1 MSVTTDFST
10 ESNALTIKVN
20 GRFDFSKHSEFRHAY
35 EKAEPQ
41 PAKFILDMT
50 SVEYMDSSAL
60 GMLLILREHA
70 GGDSAQV
77 SIENCG
83 TEIRDILATANF
95 ERLFRIG

>member
-1 MSVTTDFST
+1 MSVTTNFSS
-10 ESNALTIKVN
+10 ENNALTIKVD
-20 GRFDFSKHSEFRHAY
+20 GRFDFSQHSAFRPAY
-35 EKAEPQ
+35 EKSEAK

-70 GGDSAQV
+70 GGDSSQV
-77 SIENCG
+77 CIENCG

-95 ERLFRIG
+95 ERLFSIG